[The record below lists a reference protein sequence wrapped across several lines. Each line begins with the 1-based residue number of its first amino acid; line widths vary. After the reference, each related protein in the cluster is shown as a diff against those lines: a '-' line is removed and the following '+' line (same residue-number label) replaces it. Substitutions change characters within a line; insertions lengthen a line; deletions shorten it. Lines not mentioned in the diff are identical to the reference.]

1 MSKNGQEERKAF
13 SILFEIDDKE
23 KRFVTPKKI
32 PGVLW
37 RQAAMVG
44 EELESGQMVI
54 ADLDSHM
61 QFVCDVFGNQ
71 FTLDEFEN
79 GIDSRDLIKTIY
91 STTLFVMGQVS
102 LAAEMLTKD
111 IDISDVVQEINEKKT

>member
-1 MSKNGQEERKAF
+1 MNKNEQEERKSF
-13 SILFEIDDKE
+13 SLLLEINGKE
-23 KRFVTPKKI
+23 RRFVTPKKI

-44 EELESGQMVI
+44 EELESGQMII

-79 GIDSRDLIKTIY
+79 GIDSRDLIKTIF

-102 LAAEMLTKD
+102 LAAEMLTKN
-111 IDISDVVQEINEKKT
+111 IDINEAVKEMNEKKT

>member
-13 SILFEIDDKE
+13 SILLEIDDKD